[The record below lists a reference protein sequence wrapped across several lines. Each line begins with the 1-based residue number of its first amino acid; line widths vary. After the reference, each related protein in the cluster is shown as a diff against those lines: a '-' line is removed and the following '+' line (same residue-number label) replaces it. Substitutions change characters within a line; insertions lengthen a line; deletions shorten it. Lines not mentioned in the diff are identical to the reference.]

1 MPDNTESPVDL
12 SLLGDVFVLTKN
24 VHSSS
29 NGVQYYL
36 QHYGRTLKLIITD
49 VMDSYGMARN
59 IQLAIPILAKLLLI
73 SVYIVMQFQ
82 PAFLSFQK
90 TTRAAFTFLQQFN
103 SPDLK
108 MMNDITDNVFEV
120 LDNDIVTVKYV

>member
-12 SLLGDVFVLTKN
+12 SLLGDVFVLTQN

-29 NGVQYYL
+29 NGIQYYL
-36 QHYGRTLKLIITD
+36 QHYGDTLKLIITD
-49 VMDSYGMARN
+49 MMDSYGMARN
-59 IQLAIPILAKLLLI
+59 MQLAIPILAK
-73 SVYIVMQFQ
+73 FQ
-82 PAFLSFQK
+82 PALLSFQK

-120 LDNDIVTVKYV
+120 LDNDIVTAK